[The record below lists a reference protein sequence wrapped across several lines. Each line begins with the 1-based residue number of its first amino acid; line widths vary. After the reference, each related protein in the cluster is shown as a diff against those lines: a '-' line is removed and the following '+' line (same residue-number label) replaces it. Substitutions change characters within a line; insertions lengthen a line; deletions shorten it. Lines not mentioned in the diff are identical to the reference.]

1 MLRIGF
7 FVSDC
12 VPPVFRDLNFN
23 CELEQKTNMK
33 EIFTD
38 GVADIILTHGLV
50 LIDFFHLEQENGPKH
65 QPVPFL
71 RLTLPVNGLLDLYDT
86 SKSVYDHL
94 FEIGVFRTQP
104 NQPDETKKVAA
115 PAVEKKAEAKS
126 AAKKAAPAKKTE
138 AKPAAKKAAPAKKA
152 ETKPAAKP
160 APAPAKKAETK
171 PAAKPAPAP
180 AKKVETKPAAKPA
193 PAKKAEA
200 KPAVKPAP
208 AKKVE
213 AKPAAKA
220 PAPAAKKAAP
230 ASAKKPAVKAKK
242 SAK

>member
-160 APAPAKKAETK
+160 APAPAKK
-171 PAAKPAPAP
+171 
-180 AKKVETKPAAKPA
+180 VETKPAAKPA

>member
-1 MLRIGF
+1 
-7 FVSDC
+7 
-12 VPPVFRDLNFN
+12 
-23 CELEQKTNMK
+23 MK
-33 EIFTD
+33 EIYTD
-38 GVADIILTHGLV
+38 GVADIILSHGLV
-50 LIDFFHLEQENGPKH
+50 LIDFFRLELEGGPRH
-65 QPVPFL
+65 EPVPFL

-104 NQPDETKKVAA
+104 IQPDETKKVAA

-138 AKPAAKKAAPAKKA
+138 AKPAAKKAAPAKKV

-160 APAPAKKAETK
+160 A
-171 PAAKPAPAP
+171 
-180 AKKVETKPAAKPA
+180 PA

-230 ASAKKPAVKAKK
+230 ASAKKPAAKAKK